1 MVDSR
6 GGFDAGRARTRHR
19 RGFVADVNSIKD
31 PERNNAPHRIGGEG
45 SHELSSHVSGGGSA
59 VLGIMEQSLSVTQ
72 YGAAEMTT
80 VLASARSRRPAP
92 WYRSSWFDVT
102 GFAVLAVLLVWLVV
116 RGASDMNYAWQWR
129 RLLPYLVRDIDGNV
143 VWGPL
148 VTGLMVTLNI
158 AWISITLTLLIG
170 LATAILRLSN
180 GVVGRLLAGA
190 YIELIRNTPLLLQI
204 LVFYFI
210 IGKVLSIPRLW
221 CGILTLAFYEGTFAA
236 EIVRGAILSVRKGQW
251 EASKSLGL
259 RSFSLYRDVVL
270 PQAVPLM
277 IPPMTGVLVNLV
289 KNSSIVSVI
298 AIFDVTT
305 EGRTIA
311 ADTFMSFEVWLTVAA
326 MYLMITIPLSIIAAW
341 LERRMTQAHQ

>member
-1 MVDSR
+1 LIAEAAST
-6 GGFDAGRARTRHR
+6 RAALGPATE
-19 RGFVADVNSIKD
+19 GASLQTSTNIKD

-45 SHELSSHVSGGGSA
+45 SLSSHVSGGGSA
-59 VLGIMEQSLSVTQ
+59 VLGNMEQSLSVTQ

-80 VLASARSRRPAP
+80 LVSARARRPAL

-129 RLLPYLVRDIDGNV
+129 RLLPYLVRDIDGKV
-143 VWGPL
+143 VLGPL

-341 LERRMTQAHQ
+341 LERRMAQAHQ